1 MKKEDIGFI
10 RVASAIPVVEIANP
24 KVNAD
29 RIITLI
35 EKAAKEN
42 VKIVC
47 FPELSLTGYTC
58 ADLFYQRT
66 LIEET
71 RKQLDIINDVAF
83 NNGIYALIG
92 APFYRDGK
100 LYNAAFVA
108 GTGTK
113 FFDTEVDKQ
122 YLPSNNEFYEKRWF
136 TPGFGEKKQI
146 FEIDGVKFG
155 IEICEDLWM
164 PSSPSDELCL
174 AGAEIIFNLSAS
186 DELIGKEAYRRQ
198 LVRQKSATNACAY
211 VYTASGFGESSTDL
225 VFSGTAIITENG
237 STLATSERFSF
248 QEQLIIAD
256 IDVQKLQADRLRN
269 SAFIIG
275 NQNPNK
281 VNDIQINKLV
291 GKAYAEPSEISRVF
305 APHPFVPP
313 EDEMKTRCNEIFSIQ
328 VGGLA
333 TRLYHTGIKKAVVGI
348 SGGLDS
354 TLALLVMVKT
364 FDKLGIPRENI
375 VGITMPGF
383 GTTGRTYNNSINMMK
398 SLGVTIKEVDIKPAC
413 IQHLKDIDHD
423 LSILDV
429 SYENTQA
436 RERTQILMDY
446 SNKIGGLVIGTGDL
460 SELVLGWATYNG
472 DHMSMYAVNTSIPK
486 TLVRYLVKY
495 AALYEMDEAAKETL
509 LDVCDTPVSPEL
521 LPADDKGEIA
531 QKTEDLVGPYELHDF
546 FIYYTLRFGFS
557 PTKIFYM
564 VHKAFEGKYDDAT
577 ILKWMR
583 TFYWRFFAQQFK
595 RSCMPDGPKVG
606 SVNLSPRGDWRMP
619 SDACSKIWIEEV
631 EQLVEMTK
639 DKEWIMKNY

>member
-1 MKKEDIGFI
+1 MEKKLGFI
-10 RVASAIPVVEIANP
+10 RVASAIPVVEVANP
-24 KVNAD
+24 KLNAD
-29 RIITLI
+29 RIIALI
-35 EKAAKEN
+35 EQAAKEN

-47 FPELSLTGYTC
+47 FPELCLTGYTC

-66 LIEET
+66 LIDET
-71 RKQLDIINDVAF
+71 EVQLERVNKAACE
-83 NNGIYALIG
+83 NGIFAIVG
-92 APFYRDGK
+92 APVYRNGK
-100 LYNAAFVA
+100 LYNAAYVA
-108 GTGTK
+108 GAENDMTSNL
-113 FFDTEVDKQ
+113 EVYKN

-136 TPGFGEKKQI
+136 TPGFGENKKV
-146 FEIDGVKFG
+146 FEVDGIKFG

-164 PSSPSDELCL
+164 PSSPSDSICL
-174 AGAEIIFNLSAS
+174 DGAEIIFNLSAS

-198 LVRQKSATNACAY
+198 LVKQKSATNACAY
-211 VYTASGFGESSTDL
+211 VYTAAGFGESSTDL
-225 VFSGTAIITENG
+225 VFSGTAIIAENG
-237 STLATSERFSF
+237 SLIATSERFSF
-248 QEQLIIAD
+248 KDQLIVAD
-256 IDVQKLQADRLRN
+256 IDVQRLQADRLRN

-281 VNDIQINKLV
+281 SDHEVVRLNK
-291 GKAYAEPSEISRVF
+291 KIYAEPSEVTRTF

-333 TRLYHTGIKKAVVGI
+333 TRLYHTGIKHTVVGI

-354 TLALLVMVKT
+354 TLALLVTVKT
-364 FDKLGIPRENI
+364 FDKLGIPRKNI

-383 GTTGRTYNNSINMMK
+383 GTTGRTYNNSIHMMQ
-398 SLGVTIKEVDIKPAC
+398 SLGITIKEIDIKPAC
-413 IQHLKDIDHD
+413 LQHLKDIEHD
-423 LSILDV
+423 LSVLDV

-446 SNKIGGLVIGTGDL
+446 ANKMGAIVIGTGDL
-460 SELVLGWATYNG
+460 SELVLGWCTYNG

-486 TLVRYLVKY
+486 TLVKYLVKY
-495 AALYEMDEAAKETL
+495 VALYEMDEAAKETL
-509 LDVCDTPVSPEL
+509 LDVCDTPISPEL

-531 QKTEDLVGPYELHDF
+531 QKTEDFVGPYELHDF

-557 PTKIFYM
+557 PTKIFFM
-564 VHKAFEGKYDDAT
+564 AQKAFAGKYDDAT

-583 TFYWRFFAQQFK
+583 TFYWRFFTQQFK

-619 SDACSKIWIEEV
+619 SDANSKIWIEEV
-631 EQLVEMTK
+631 DRLIELA
-639 DKEWIMKNY
+639 MKNAK

>member
-1 MKKEDIGFI
+1 MRKEDLGFI
-10 RVASAIPVVEIANP
+10 RVASAIPVVEVANP
-24 KVNAD
+24 KLNAD
-29 RIITLI
+29 RIISLM

-42 VKIVC
+42 ANIVC
-47 FPELSLTGYTC
+47 FPELCLTGYTC
-58 ADLFYQRT
+58 ADLFFQRT

-71 RKQLDIINDVAF
+71 ERQLDRVNEAAKRI
-83 NNGIYALIG
+83 GIHAIVG
-92 APFYRDGK
+92 APKYRDGK
-100 LYNAAFVA
+100 LYNAAFVI
-108 GTGTK
+108 GNDNYL
-113 FFDTEVDKQ
+113 DTEVDKQ
-122 YLPSNNEFYEKRWF
+122 YLPNNNEFYEKRWF
-136 TPGFGEKKQI
+136 TPGFGEKKKI
-146 FEIDGVKFG
+146 FKFG
-155 IEICEDLWM
+155 DLSFAIEICEDLWM
-164 PSSPSDELCL
+164 PSSPSDALTL
-174 AGAEIIFNLSAS
+174 SGAEIIFNLSAS

-198 LVRQKSATNACAY
+198 LVKQKSATNACAY
-211 VYTASGFGESSTDL
+211 VYTSAGFGESSTDL
-225 VFSGTAIITENG
+225 VFSGTTIIAENG
-237 STLATSERFSF
+237 SLIATSERFSF
-248 QEQLIIAD
+248 NEQLVIAD
-256 IDVQKLQADRLRN
+256 IDIQRLQADRLRN
-269 SAFIIG
+269 SAYIIG
-275 NQNPNK
+275 SQNPNK
-281 VNDIQINKLV
+281 EDALSITISKEPTC
-291 GKAYAEPSEISRVF
+291 AEPQHITRTF

-333 TRLYHTGIKKAVVGI
+333 TRLFHTGIKKAVVGI

-383 GTTGRTYNNSINMMK
+383 GTTGRTYNNSLNMMK

-413 IQHLKDIDHD
+413 LQHLKDIDHD
-423 LSILDV
+423 LSVLDV

-446 SNKIGGLVIGTGDL
+446 SNKIGGLVVGTGDL

-486 TLVRYLVKY
+486 TLVRYMVKY
-495 AALYEMDEAAKETL
+495 AALYEMDEAARDTL

-521 LPADDKGEIA
+521 LPADDKGEIS

-557 PTKIFYM
+557 PTKIFFM
-564 VHKAFEGKYDDAT
+564 ARKAFNGVYDDAI

-619 SDACSKIWIEEV
+619 SDASSKIWIEEV
-631 EQLVEMTK
+631 ERLTK
-639 DKEWIMKNY
+639 TFLEK

>member
-1 MKKEDIGFI
+1 MEKEKIGFV

-29 RIITLI
+29 RIIALI

-47 FPELSLTGYTC
+47 FPELCLTGYTC

-71 RKQLDIINDVAF
+71 KRQLCRVNEAAIK
-83 NNGIYALIG
+83 NGIYALVG
-92 APFYRDGK
+92 APYYRDGK

-108 GTGTK
+108 GTGDK
-113 FFDTEVDKQ
+113 FFNTEVDKQ

-136 TPGFGEKKQI
+136 TPGFGEKKQL
-146 FEIDGVKFG
+146 FEIDGIKFG

-164 PSSPSDELCL
+164 PASPSDDMCL

-198 LVRQKSATNACAY
+198 LVKQKSATNACAY
-211 VYTASGFGESSTDL
+211 IYTASGFGESSTDL

-237 STLATSERFSF
+237 SLLATSERFSF
-248 QEQLIIAD
+248 KEQLIVAD
-256 IDVQKLQADRLRN
+256 IDVQRLQADRLRN

-281 VNDIQINKLV
+281 KNEFEITSLNSLGASNI
-291 GKAYAEPSEISRVF
+291 YSEPSNVTRAF

-313 EDEMKTRCNEIFSIQ
+313 EDEMTTRCNEIFSIQ

-333 TRLYHTGIKKAVVGI
+333 TRLFHTGIKKAVVGI

-383 GTTGRTYNNSINMMK
+383 GTTGRTYNNSLNMMK

-413 IQHLKDIDHD
+413 LQHLKDIDHD

-446 SNKIGGLVIGTGDL
+446 SNKIGGLVVGTGDL

-486 TLVRYLVKY
+486 TLVRYMVKY

-521 LPADDKGEIA
+521 LPADDKGEIS

-557 PTKIFYM
+557 PTKIFFM
-564 VHKAFEGKYDDAT
+564 AHKAFEGKYDDAT

-606 SVNLSPRGDWRMP
+606 SVSLSPRGDLRMP
-619 SDACSKIWIEEV
+619 SDACSRIWIEEV
-631 EQLVEMTK
+631 EELSK
-639 DKEWIMKNY
+639 KC